1 MRVIAGE
8 ARGRTLKAPASGRV
22 RPTGDKVKSAIF
34 SALEA
39 LAYKLGYGLD
49 ADADDERFA
58 AAQAWPRVLVL
69 YSGSGALWIEAL
81 SRGAEWADFVE
92 GDAAAR
98 KALVENLRATGLADR
113 AAIHPLGAERVLST
127 LTGNYDLIL
136 ADPPYA
142 DGGAEQILA
151 AIAASPLASGR
162 SVLAWEH
169 ARDRRPPEQLGK
181 LRLRRTRQYG
191 AAAIS
196 LYAGELATPERAA
209 GGDAEHSS
217 A

>member
-8 ARGRTLKAPASGRV
+8 ARGRVLKAPASARV
-22 RPTGDKVKSAIF
+22 RPTGDKVKGAIF
-34 SALEA
+34 SALDA
-39 LAYKLGYGLD
+39 LAYKLGFGQD
-49 ADADDERFA
+49 SDDDERFA
-58 AAQAWPRVLVL
+58 AAQAWPRVLDL
-69 YSGSGALWIEAL
+69 YSGSGALGIEAL
-81 SRGAEWADFVE
+81 SRGAEWVDFVE
-92 GDAAAR
+92 GDPAAR
-98 KALVENLRATGLADR
+98 KALVDNLRATGLANR
-113 AAIHPLGAERVLST
+113 ATIHPLGAERVLST

-142 DGGAEQILA
+142 DGAAEQILA
-151 AIAASPLASGR
+151 DVAASPLASER
-162 SVLAWEH
+162 SVLVWEH
-169 ARDRRPPEQLGK
+169 AGERRPPEQLGK
-181 LRLRRTRQYG
+181 LRLRRTRRHG